1 MKPYAA
7 ICGIT
12 QEEML
17 EQMHEYIE
25 RLAVAQEMTEEETLR
40 KLKEKY
46 DGAIISLGLRL
57 IFITRSAY

>member
-1 MKPYAA
+1 
-7 ICGIT
+7 
-12 QEEML
+12 ML

-46 DGAIISLGLRL
+46 DGYHSLGLRL

>member
-1 MKPYAA
+1 
-7 ICGIT
+7 
-12 QEEML
+12 ML

-46 DGAIISLGLRL
+46 DGYHFCEDTSVGLFNPFSLSL
-57 IFITRSAY
+57 IHI

>member
-1 MKPYAA
+1 
-7 ICGIT
+7 
-12 QEEML
+12 ML

-46 DGAIISLGLRL
+46 DGYHFTWPSPDIYNPFSLLLSL
-57 IFITRSAY
+57 IHI